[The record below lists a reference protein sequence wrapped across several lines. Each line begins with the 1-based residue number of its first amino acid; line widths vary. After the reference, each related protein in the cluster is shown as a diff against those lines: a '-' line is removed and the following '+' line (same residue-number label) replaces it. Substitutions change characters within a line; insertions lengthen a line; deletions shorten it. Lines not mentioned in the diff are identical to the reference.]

1 MSPAAIYGNKM
12 VVISTIRFFRTF
24 GQELMN
30 TIRARDRT
38 PFQEAAEGAVL
49 DGEETGELVVWHRNG
64 EGKLHRAAG
73 QRESKA
79 LCR

>member
-1 MSPAAIYGNKM
+1 
-12 VVISTIRFFRTF
+12 
-24 GQELMN
+24 MN